1 MLIKTT
7 IEADL
12 EGDTYFPQLDTTA
25 FKEVSRDRVPKKKK
39 GTRFMQRSVFGLF
52 TALLGVLCVL
62 SAIPAFRKKRY
73 GLAVFLFLN
82 AFTNLVNTIH
92 AFYGTLF

>member
-1 MLIKTT
+1 
-7 IEADL
+7 
-12 EGDTYFPQLDTTA
+12 
-25 FKEVSRDRVPKKKK
+25 
-39 GTRFMQRSVFGLF
+39 MQRSVLGYYCIIGSTLC
-52 TALLGVLCVL
+52 ALCHSCL
-62 SAIPAFRKKRY
+62 SQERY

>member
-1 MLIKTT
+1 MPTT
-7 IEADL
+7 LAKV
-12 EGDTYFPQLDTTA
+12 A
-25 FKEVSRDRVPKKKK
+25 MKKKE
-39 GTRFMQRSVFGLF
+39 TRFMQRSVFGLF

>member
-1 MLIKTT
+1 
-7 IEADL
+7 
-12 EGDTYFPQLDTTA
+12 
-25 FKEVSRDRVPKKKK
+25 
-39 GTRFMQRSVFGLF
+39 MQRSVFGLF

-82 AFTNLVNTIH
+82 AFYQPCQYYSRLLWHPI
-92 AFYGTLF
+92 LEKSEE

>member
-1 MLIKTT
+1 
-7 IEADL
+7 
-12 EGDTYFPQLDTTA
+12 
-25 FKEVSRDRVPKKKK
+25 
-39 GTRFMQRSVFGLF
+39 MQRSVFGLF

-92 AFYGTLF
+92 AFYGTLFHKRVRNKWLEIVMKKWFIVHFVAKTKKK

>member
-1 MLIKTT
+1 
-7 IEADL
+7 
-12 EGDTYFPQLDTTA
+12 
-25 FKEVSRDRVPKKKK
+25 
-39 GTRFMQRSVFGLF
+39 MQRSVFGLF

-92 AFYGTLF
+92 AFYVAVEILRMVLRFGCMRRMVPLRSCSLFRQATSA

>member
-1 MLIKTT
+1 M
-7 IEADL
+7 
-12 EGDTYFPQLDTTA
+12 
-25 FKEVSRDRVPKKKK
+25 KKKE
-39 GTRFMQRSVFGLF
+39 TRFMQRSVFGLF

-82 AFTNLVNTIH
+82 AFTNLVNTIQNIGVT
-92 AFYGTLF
+92 FKKFG

>member
-1 MLIKTT
+1 
-7 IEADL
+7 
-12 EGDTYFPQLDTTA
+12 
-25 FKEVSRDRVPKKKK
+25 
-39 GTRFMQRSVFGLF
+39 MQRSVLGY
-52 TALLGVLCVL
+52 LLHYWGTLCL

>member
-1 MLIKTT
+1 
-7 IEADL
+7 
-12 EGDTYFPQLDTTA
+12 
-25 FKEVSRDRVPKKKK
+25 
-39 GTRFMQRSVFGLF
+39 MQRSVYGLF

-62 SAIPAFRKKRY
+62 SASPAFRKKRY

>member
-1 MLIKTT
+1 
-7 IEADL
+7 
-12 EGDTYFPQLDTTA
+12 
-25 FKEVSRDRVPKKKK
+25 
-39 GTRFMQRSVFGLF
+39 MQRSVFGLF

-82 AFTNLVNTIH
+82 AFTNLVNYYSRLLWHPI
-92 AFYGTLF
+92 LEKSEE

>member
-1 MLIKTT
+1 
-7 IEADL
+7 
-12 EGDTYFPQLDTTA
+12 
-25 FKEVSRDRVPKKKK
+25 
-39 GTRFMQRSVFGLF
+39 MQRSVFGLF

-82 AFTNLVNTIH
+82 ALL
-92 AFYGTLF
+92 TLSILFMPSMAPYFRKEVRNKWLEIVMKRWFIVHFVAKTKKK

>member
-1 MLIKTT
+1 
-7 IEADL
+7 
-12 EGDTYFPQLDTTA
+12 
-25 FKEVSRDRVPKKKK
+25 
-39 GTRFMQRSVFGLF
+39 MQRSVFGLF

-82 AFTNLVNTIH
+82 AFTNLSI
-92 AFYGTLF
+92 LFTPSMAPYFRKE

>member
-1 MLIKTT
+1 
-7 IEADL
+7 
-12 EGDTYFPQLDTTA
+12 
-25 FKEVSRDRVPKKKK
+25 
-39 GTRFMQRSVFGLF
+39 MQRSVFGLF

-92 AFYGTLF
+92 AFFFIATYAKVVGIFIIHGHSVT

>member
-1 MLIKTT
+1 
-7 IEADL
+7 
-12 EGDTYFPQLDTTA
+12 
-25 FKEVSRDRVPKKKK
+25 
-39 GTRFMQRSVFGLF
+39 MQRSVFGLF

-92 AFYGTLF
+92 AFYGTLFEKRVRNKWLEIVMKKWFIVHFVAKTKKK

>member
-1 MLIKTT
+1 
-7 IEADL
+7 
-12 EGDTYFPQLDTTA
+12 
-25 FKEVSRDRVPKKKK
+25 
-39 GTRFMQRSVFGLF
+39 MQRSVFGLF
-52 TALLGVLCVL
+52 TALLGVLLCALCHSCL
-62 SAIPAFRKKRY
+62 SQERY

>member
-1 MLIKTT
+1 
-7 IEADL
+7 
-12 EGDTYFPQLDTTA
+12 
-25 FKEVSRDRVPKKKK
+25 
-39 GTRFMQRSVFGLF
+39 MQRSVFGLF

-82 AFTNLVNTIH
+82 AFTNLVYYSRLLWHPILEKNEE
-92 AFYGTLF
+92 